1 MLSRCRACLA
11 IFCSLPLLCANLAHA
26 QPMRTPDASAAP
38 AGSEP
43 GYLGMIGDDRQE
55 NGRGVRVQD
64 VDPDSP
70 AAKAG
75 LRADDLITA
84 INGQP
89 IHSDEDLA
97 KILQPLS
104 AGTKVTFQIQR
115 QNQTQN
121 VEATL
126 DRRPPPEQRRYQ
138 SFGRLP
144 NGPLDETNP
153 PPPASQSTPPQTLPG
168 QSSAPN
174 RFSAPGAMSPP
185 SLGPGSLP
193 RPLLGVRTMPVTD
206 QDRMRLGLPS
216 VAGAHV
222 MDRTPGSPAE
232 SANIPVD
239 SVITAL
245 NGSPINTPNDL
256 SALLARAGAGTQV
269 EVTYFYN
276 GNSASTKVVL
286 GFPGASRDMGHPAVS
301 GAPSSSSPTSGQSNW
316 PPPTPMTTNSPRTI
330 GAPNSQSADAQR
342 IDALERR
349 IQQLEQKVNDL
360 ESRQQH

>member
-1 MLSRCRACLA
+1 MFCRCCACLA
-11 IFCSLPLLCANLAHA
+11 IFCSLSLLGANLAHA
-26 QPMRTPDASAAP
+26 QPMRMPDASAAP
-38 AGSEP
+38 AGAEP

-89 IHSDEDLA
+89 IHSDEDLG

-104 AGTKVTFQIQR
+104 AGSKVTFQIQR

-121 VEATL
+121 IEVTL
-126 DRRPPPEQRRYQ
+126 ERRPAPEQRRYQ

-144 NGPLDETNP
+144 NGPLDETNQP
-153 PPPASQSTPPQTLPG
+153 VAASPSTPPQTLPG
-168 QSSAPN
+168 QSSSPN
-174 RFSAPGAMSPP
+174 RFSAPNAMLAPTLS
-185 SLGPGSLP
+185 SGSLP

-206 QDRMRLGLPS
+206 QDRVRLRLPS

-232 SANIPVD
+232 KANIPAD

-245 NGSPINTPNDL
+245 NGSPVTTPTDL
-256 SALLARAGAGTQV
+256 SALLARAGAGSEV

-276 GNSASTKVVL
+276 GNSASTKVTL
-286 GFPGASRDMGHPAVS
+286 GFPGASRDISRPN
-301 GAPSSSSPTSGQSNW
+301 PSNSAANPSGQSNW
-316 PPPTPMTTNSPRTI
+316 PPSVPMPTNNP
-330 GAPNSQSADAQR
+330 SARGTDAQR
-342 IDALERR
+342 IEALERR

-360 ESRQQH
+360 ESRQQHGT

>member
-1 MLSRCRACLA
+1 MSRRCRACFA
-11 IFCSLPLLCANLAHA
+11 IFCSLPLLGANLAHA
-26 QPMRTPDASAAP
+26 QPMRTPDVSSAP
-38 AGSEP
+38 AGAEP
-43 GYLGMIGDDRQE
+43 GYLGMIGDSRQE
-55 NGRGVRVQD
+55 NGHGVRVQD
-64 VDPDSP
+64 VDPASP

-75 LRADDLITA
+75 LQADDLITA

-89 IHSDEDLA
+89 IHSDEDLG

-138 SFGRLP
+138 NFGRLP
-144 NGPLDETNP
+144 SGPLDETSQP
-153 PPPASQSTPPQTLPG
+153 SATAAPPPATAP
-168 QSSAPN
+168 SSSVQ
-174 RFSAPGAMSPP
+174 FSAPGAMTPP
-185 SLGPGSLP
+185 ALGPGSLP
-193 RPLLGVRTMPVTD
+193 RPLLGVRTMPVTE
-206 QDRMRLGLPS
+206 QDRMRLNLPS

-232 SANIPVD
+232 KANIPVD

-245 NGSPINTPNDL
+245 NGSPVNTPTDL
-256 SALLARAGAGTQV
+256 SALLSRAGTGSEV

-276 GNSASTKVVL
+276 GNSARTKVVL
-286 GFPGASRDMGHPAVS
+286 GFS
-301 GAPSSSSPTSGQSNW
+301 GAGRDIGRPNPTGATAAPNGQANW
-316 PPPTPMTTNSPRTI
+316 PPQTPMPTNNSPAR
-330 GAPNSQSADAQR
+330 GPDAQR
-342 IDALERR
+342 IEALERR

-360 ESRQQH
+360 ESRQQHGT

>member
-1 MLSRCRACLA
+1 MSCRRRACFA
-11 IFCSLPLLCANLAHA
+11 IFCSLPLLCTNLAHA
-26 QPMRTPDASAAP
+26 QPMRMPQSSAAP
-38 AGSEP
+38 AGAEP

-75 LRADDLITA
+75 LRVDDLITA

-89 IHSDEDLA
+89 IHSDEDLG

-115 QNQTQN
+115 QNQMQN
-121 VEATL
+121 IEATL

-144 NGPLDETNP
+144 NGPLDETSP
-153 PPPASQSTPPQTLPG
+153 PSAASPSTPPQTLPG
-168 QSSAPN
+168 QSAAPN

-185 SLGPGSLP
+185 TLGPGSLP

-206 QDRMRLGLPS
+206 QDRVRLRLPS

-232 SANIPVD
+232 KANIPAD

-245 NGSPINTPNDL
+245 NGSPITTPTDL
-256 SALLARAGAGTQV
+256 SALLAHAGAGSQV

-276 GNSASTKVVL
+276 GNSASTKVTL
-286 GFPGASRDMGHPAVS
+286 GFPGASRDISRPSPGNTAA
-301 GAPSSSSPTSGQSNW
+301 APNGQPNW
-316 PPPTPMTTNSPRTI
+316 PPPVPMPTN
-330 GAPNSQSADAQR
+330 NSSTRSADAQR

-360 ESRQQH
+360 ESRQQHGT